1 MAQNASPYGLR
12 PVQLLG
18 GIPFAGAIRSF
29 PMTLNSAKA
38 FFYGDPV
45 ALVAGQPTV
54 LTGSPITTVNANS
67 PVGVFLGCEWQ
78 DPVRGFVNAQSFPPN
93 GISNGATKVKFK
105 IIDNPTCV
113 FMVQANGSVL
123 AASLGLN
130 TDIVAFGTGNAAT
143 GNSLAAADAAA
154 AVTGTL
160 ALKIIGFAD
169 QPGSQVG
176 DPFTDLL
183 VIWNAGVHRWSAQAG
198 F

>member
-1 MAQNASPYGLR
+1 MAQTASPYGLR

-18 GIPFAGAIRSF
+18 GLPFAGAIRSF

-38 FFYGDPV
+38 FFFGDPV
-45 ALVAGQPTV
+45 ALVGGQPTV

-67 PVGVFLGCEWQ
+67 PVGVFMGCEWQ
-78 DPVRGFVNAQSFPPN
+78 DPVRGFLNAQSFPAN
-93 GISNGATKVKFK
+93 GISSGATKVKFK
-105 IIDNPTCV
+105 ILDCPTCV
-113 FMVQANGSVL
+113 FMVQANGSVP

-130 TDIVAFGTGNAAT
+130 TDILGFGTGNAAT
-143 GNSLAAADAAA
+143 GNSLVVADAAA
-154 AVTGTL
+154 AVTATL
-160 ALKIIGFAD
+160 ALKIIGFVD

-183 VIWNAGVHRWSAQAG
+183 VIWNQNVHRWVAQAG